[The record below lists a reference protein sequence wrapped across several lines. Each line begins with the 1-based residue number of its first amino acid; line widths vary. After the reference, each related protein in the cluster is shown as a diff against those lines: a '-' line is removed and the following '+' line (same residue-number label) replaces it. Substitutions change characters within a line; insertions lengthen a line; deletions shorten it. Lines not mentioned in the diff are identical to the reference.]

1 LLHTPPTYPPCN
13 AGLPTTPFEMHLAGP
28 LNGLTTGTLSY
39 RDANFAGRIGWKEV
53 IAIPASGTLFKQTDV
68 PQTDQTNAL
77 TQYSPTAISTPLD
90 RTSASLEFA
99 PGIAPA
105 PATSAQP
112 QTVPSNQG

>member
-1 LLHTPPTYPPCN
+1 LSFPPGN
-13 AGLPTTPFEMHLAGP
+13 GGLPTTRFEMHLTAP

-39 RDANFAGRIGWKEV
+39 RDNNFAGRIGWKEV
-53 IAIPASGTLFKQTDV
+53 IAIPASGTLFKQSDV
-68 PQTDQTNAL
+68 PHTDQTNAL

-105 PATSAQP
+105 P
-112 QTVPSNQG
+112 VPASQ